1 MGNEGF
7 FELGLL
13 DVTNRPVNDSGVTVS
28 VLRANDQRVIA
39 RFTNLEFPST
49 HRFAL
54 PAFPQESNLYCEITM
69 PRYRQRR
76 SDFFTLT
83 DGETVMRN
91 LTVFRRPDKWSARF
105 VTWDQLPN
113 HFLPLQRILENS
125 PGVRI
130 KGGRSFSKFT
140 AEAFDKIDDTKS
152 ALAKASLLNLY
163 TKLTVMKEP
172 TAGNQ
177 TWFSFV
183 ERIVEIGRE
192 RFIAI
197 VDSRMGQIVH
207 TIKGRVGQFKD
218 YKNTPA
224 GNHHGNIPAGY
235 EAPKSKMF
243 STKSREE
250 NGNVQ
255 FTMAPAKD
263 PEGNEVLLLDADIDE
278 NGALLAHLADVFKH
292 KFSGGTHPFSIY
304 EYLALA
310 HRDRPLGY
318 ELV

>member
-7 FELGLL
+7 FELSLL
-13 DVTNRPVNDSGVTVS
+13 DVTNRPVSDSGLRVS
-28 VLRANDQRVIA
+28 VLRASDQRVIA
-39 RFTNLEFPST
+39 RFTDLEFPST

-54 PAFPQESNLYCEITM
+54 PAFPQERNLYCEITTS
-69 PRYRQRR
+69 RYRQRK

-83 DGETVMRN
+83 DGETITRN

-105 VTWDQLPN
+105 VTWNQLPN
-113 HFLPLQRILENS
+113 HFLPLQRLLENS
-125 PGVRI
+125 PNVRI
-130 KGGRSFSKFT
+130 KSGSSFSKFT
-140 AEAFDKIDDTKS
+140 ADAFDEIDDTKS
-152 ALAKASLLNLY
+152 TLAKASLLNLY
-163 TKLTVMKEP
+163 TKLSVIKEP

-177 TWFSFV
+177 AWFSFV
-183 ERIVEIGRE
+183 KQIVEFGRE

-207 TIKGRVGQFKD
+207 TIKDGVDKFKD

-224 GNHHGNIPAGY
+224 ENHHGNIPAGY
-235 EAPKSKMF
+235 TVTKSKMF
-243 STKSREE
+243 SIKSREE

-255 FTMAPAKD
+255 LTMAPAKD
-263 PEGNEVLLLDADIDE
+263 SEGNEVLLLDSDIDE
-278 NGALLAHLADVFKH
+278 NGALLAHLADIFKH